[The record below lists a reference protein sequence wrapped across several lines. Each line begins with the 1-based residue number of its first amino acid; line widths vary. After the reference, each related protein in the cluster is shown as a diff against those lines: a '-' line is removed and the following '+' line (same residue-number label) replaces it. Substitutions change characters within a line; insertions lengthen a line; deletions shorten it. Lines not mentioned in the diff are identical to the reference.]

1 MEAMNLT
8 ELALA
13 PTPLG
18 GKARQLVNRLELRLV
33 NLILEVGETVEK
45 HSAPVE
51 VIFLVLDGSGTIIT
65 EENRIAVEKGQFLSC
80 PPGIMRSV
88 KAGPEGL
95 SLLVVRAP
103 NQ

>member
-8 ELALA
+8 KLDLA

-18 GKARQLVNRLELRLV
+18 GKARQLVDRLELRLV
-33 NLILEVGETVEK
+33 NLILEAGETVDK

-51 VIFLVLDGSGTIIT
+51 VVFLVLEGYGTISAG
-65 EENRIAVEKGQFLSC
+65 ENRVLVEKGQFLCC

-88 KAGPEGL
+88 AAGPEGL